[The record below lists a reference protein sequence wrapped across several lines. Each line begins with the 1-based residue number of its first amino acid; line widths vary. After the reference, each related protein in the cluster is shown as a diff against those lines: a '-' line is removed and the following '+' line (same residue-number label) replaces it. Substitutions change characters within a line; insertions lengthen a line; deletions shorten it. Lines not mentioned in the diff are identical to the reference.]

1 MKSGELIQGFT
12 RDLSYD
18 EYKCSSL
25 VRAAVERHFEII
37 GEALNRLAKI
47 DTELAAQVT
56 DYERIIAFRNVIAHG
71 YDLVSDEVVWEI
83 VHEKLPIVLAEAR
96 ALLHS

>member
-1 MKSGELIQGFT
+1 MPHDPKACLLDIMKSGELIQGFT

-56 DYERIIAFRNVIAHG
+56 DYRLEM
-71 YDLVSDEVVWEI
+71 
-83 VHEKLPIVLAEAR
+83 
-96 ALLHS
+96 